1 MHNATFLAHHNE
13 LLRAAN
19 AKQTA
24 NRAKSSKKLRFAKG
38 VAIGED
44 SKPVETPDQAPKG
57 QMGEGD
63 KPAETGSLARQ
74 RAPPR
79 CTNCFELGHRRNQYK
94 LPTS

>member
-1 MHNATFLAHHNE
+1 MYNATFLTHQNE

-19 AKQTA
+19 AKQA
-24 NRAKSSKKLRFAKG
+24 VNRAKSSKQLRFAKG
-38 VAIGED
+38 VTIGER
-44 SKPVETPDQAPKG
+44 SKPIETPDQAPEG

-63 KPAETGSLARQ
+63 KPAETGSPARQ

-79 CTNCFELGHRRNQYK
+79 CTNCFELGHRRNQCK